1 LPHILIRFLTVPDA
15 KTARSSIIVATWII
29 GLFYLV
35 TPILGYGAALLV
47 GQDEIKAA
55 NPAGNLAAPQLA
67 SILGGPVF
75 FAFISAVAFATIVA
89 VVAGLVVAASGA
101 FAHDFYNNVIRHG
114 EASEEEQFKAAR
126 YTAVAI
132 SVAAIILA
140 LFAQGLNVAFLV
152 ALAFA
157 VAASANVPTILLTI
171 FWRRFNTTG
180 AVAGMLVGLVSAIVL
195 VALSPSVLTGA
206 SAEQAAAPAAIIP
219 VDAIIP
225 FKNPALFSVPLGLLA
240 CVIGTLLTGRGAEE
254 EQRQGIQ
261 TDYDEIYVRS
271 LTGISPNIDQELQ
284 EEARRPLGH

>member
-1 LPHILIRFLTVPDA
+1 LPHILIRFLTVPGA
-15 KTARSSIIVATWII
+15 KTARSSIVWATWII
-29 GLFYLV
+29 GLFYLL

-47 GQDEIKAA
+47 GQDAIREA

-67 SILGGPVF
+67 QVLGGPVF

-101 FAHDFYNNVIRHG
+101 FAHDFYNNVFRRG
-114 EASEEEQFKAAR
+114 EASEQEQFRAAR
-126 YTAVAI
+126 ITAVAI
-132 SVAAIILA
+132 SVGSIILA

-171 FWRRFNTTG
+171 FWRKFNTTG
-180 AVAGMLVGLVSAIVL
+180 AVAGILVGLVSAVVL

-206 SAEQAAAPAAIIP
+206 SAEQVAAPAAIIP
-219 VDAIIP
+219 VDAIFP

-240 CVIGTLLTGRGAEE
+240 CVVGTF
-254 EQRQGIQ
+254 
-261 TDYDEIYVRS
+261 
-271 LTGISPNIDQELQ
+271 
-284 EEARRPLGH
+284 